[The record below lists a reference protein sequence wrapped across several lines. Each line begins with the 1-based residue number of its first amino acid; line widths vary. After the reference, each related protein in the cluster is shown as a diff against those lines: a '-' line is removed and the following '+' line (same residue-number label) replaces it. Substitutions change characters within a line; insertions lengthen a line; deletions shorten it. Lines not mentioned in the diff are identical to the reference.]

1 MQAVNQGYVNDLTD
15 ANGITTISFFHPAQ
29 NSMPGILL
37 LQLTQAIQN
46 SGKNPLTKV
55 IILKSD
61 GDRAFCAGASFDEL
75 LQVTTKQQGLNF
87 FSGFANVINACRTSS
102 KIIIGRV
109 HGKAVGGGVGIAA
122 ATDHCFAT
130 SNAAIKLSELAIGIG
145 PFVIEPAV
153 TRKIGL
159 NSLTQLTLKPSD
171 FYTATWAKEKGLYA
185 EVFETTTE
193 MDSAISTL
201 AQNISTW
208 NPEAVSAFKQT
219 LWQGTDNWDTLLS
232 QRAAISGELV
242 LSVFAQNAIGKIKAP
257 KQL

>member
-1 MQAVNQGYVNDLTD
+1 METANQGYVNALTD
-15 ANGITTISFFHPAQ
+15 ATGITTISFFHPAQ
-29 NSMPGILL
+29 NSMPGALL

-46 SGKNPLTKV
+46 AGKNPLTKV

-61 GDRAFCAGASFDEL
+61 GDKAFCAGASFDEL
-75 LQVTTKQQGLNF
+75 LQVTTKQQGLDF
-87 FSGFANVINACRTSS
+87 FSGFANVINACRTSA

-159 NSLTQLTLKPSD
+159 NALTQLTLNPSD
-171 FYTATWAKEKGLYA
+171 FYSADWAKEKDLYA
-185 EVFETTTE
+185 ELFETTAE
-193 MDSAISTL
+193 MDSAILTL
-201 AQNISTW
+201 AQNITTW

-219 LWQGTDNWDTLLS
+219 LWQGTDNWDMLLS

-242 LSVFAQNAIGKIKAP
+242 LSAFAQDAIGKIKSR
-257 KQL
+257 K